1 MKKFIVFLLS
11 IVTVFGAL
19 TACKKKGDDNA
30 NTDDTPKTT
39 EVTAI
44 GDEPIAIEDTSEY
57 LVNGGKTDYKIV
69 IGKDSTKTEKYAAE
83 ELQNFIEQ
91 STTVKIPVVSDAG
104 VSHDNNGRYISV
116 GDTALLKAQTDITVN
131 YSELGENGVT
141 VNTKGNCVYIAGA
154 TEMGTL
160 YAVYRF
166 LHYQVGYEAYAYDC
180 VEVNYCQSLK
190 LKNFAYKHVPSL
202 GLTTAE
208 DAEMSG
214 PSKVKE
220 ASRMLIYASKN
231 GGYDFNGNLFN
242 GLWCHTTNFL
252 ITADYDK
259 PRVEAAQNEERE
271 AKLKEIGEDEE
282 LSSFKDNEDFLK
294 GFEKGVTTLF
304 SSSRGTKDNIGKED
318 AQRLYN
324 YTVDRKGNLV
334 PKYVKVKVKVIAGV
348 KRDENGNLVKDKN
361 GNYVYELDAN
371 GKPIYKTDANGNYLY
386 ELDEN
391 GNPIYETE
399 KDGSPKY
406 EIKNGNYV
414 YELDESGNPKYE
426 TDENGNK
433 LTNEEGWADY
443 QKGYDAAYAKG
454 TYHVGSEW
462 QKNVKKIRIWNNKQ
476 ACYTKEE
483 TVTLA
488 ANTLFNKYVK
498 TATGPYLMVGITDG
512 IGSCD
517 CEDCKAAEQLY
528 GNAAGVQMVFMNK
541 LANELEKRMKD
552 AGIEKDITLVAFAY
566 YAYREPPVKEENG
579 KYVPFHKDVVPKSEG
594 MVDVGVMYTP
604 IEACYTHPITD
615 DGETC
620 EKNATIAEEMKAW
633 KALTDN
639 LMMYSYGTNFQAFK
653 YHFNTWSHTGDSFKF
668 YEKVGLKY
676 YFEQA
681 CTQNGISPMSSMRV
695 YVRSKLAWNANY
707 NTQDLINDFIDHYY
721 GDGAEGVKQ
730 YFAAVMENF
739 ERIYTIAET
748 EDQDIYYSRIMSADF
763 WTRPLTL
770 QLESYLEKADYAVD
784 LGSSTNKD
792 VYKERIFREYF
803 LIKDNEYTMYSAY
816 LNSEELAAI
825 EELVMYGREKYDAYK
840 SAEVTNG

>member
-1 MKKFIVFLLS
+1 MKKIIVFLLS
-11 IVTVFGAL
+11 IVTVFGML

-30 NTDDTPKTT
+30 NKDDTPAST

-44 GDEPIAIEDTSEY
+44 GDEPVSIADTGEY

-83 ELQNFIEQ
+83 ELQNFIKQ
-91 STTVKIPVVSDAG
+91 STTVKIPVVSDAS

-116 GDTALLKAQTDITVN
+116 GDTALLKAQTDIAVN

-231 GGYDFNGNLFN
+231 GGYDLNGNLFN

-252 ITADYDK
+252 ITADYDN
-259 PRVEAAQNEERE
+259 PRVEAAQSEERE
-271 AKLKEIGEDEE
+271 AKLKEVGEDEE
-282 LSSFKDNEDFLK
+282 LSSLKDNADFLK

-318 AQRLYN
+318 AQKLYN

-334 PKYVKVKVKVIAGV
+334 PKYVKVMVEDK
-348 KRDENGNLVKDKN
+348 DGNKTPKIEN
-361 GNYVYELDAN
+361 GNYVYELD
-371 GKPIYKTDANGNYLY
+371 D
-386 ELDEN
+386 
-391 GNPIYETE
+391 
-399 KDGSPKY
+399 
-406 EIKNGNYV
+406 
-414 YELDESGNPKYE
+414 SGNPKYE
-426 TDENGNK
+426 TDESGNK

-454 TYHVGSEW
+454 TYHVGSKW
-462 QKNVKKIRIWNNKQ
+462 QENVKKIRIWNNSQ

-512 IGSCD
+512 KGSCD

-541 LANELEKRMKD
+541 LANELESRMKE
-552 AGIEKDITLVAFAY
+552 AGIEKNLTLVAFAY

-579 KYVPFHKDVVPKSEG
+579 KYVPFHKDVVPKSDG
-594 MVDVGVMYTP
+594 MVNVGVMYTP

-633 KALTDN
+633 AALTDN
-639 LMMYSYGTNFQAFK
+639 LMMYSYGTNFQAYK

-707 NTQDLINDFIDHYY
+707 NTQDLINDFIERYY

-803 LIKDNEYTMYSAY
+803 LMKDNEYTMYSAY

>member
-1 MKKFIVFLLS
+1 MKKIIVLLLT
-11 IVTVFGAL
+11 VATVFGML

-30 NTDDTPKTT
+30 NKDDTPASA

-44 GDEPIAIEDTSEY
+44 GDEPVSIADTGEY

-83 ELQNFIEQ
+83 ELQNFIKQ

-116 GDTALLKAQTDITVN
+116 GDTALLKAQTDIAVN

-231 GGYDFNGNLFN
+231 GGYDLNGNLFN

-259 PRVEAAQNEERE
+259 PRVEAAQSEERE
-271 AKLKEIGEDEE
+271 AKLKEVGEDEE
-282 LSSFKDNEDFLK
+282 LSSLKDNADFLK
-294 GFEKGVTTLF
+294 GFEKGVATLF
-304 SSSRGTKDNIGKED
+304 ASSRGTKDNIGKED
-318 AQRLYN
+318 AQKLYN

-334 PKYVKVKVKVIAGV
+334 PKYVKVMVEDK
-348 KRDENGNLVKDKN
+348 DGNKTPKIEN
-361 GNYVYELDAN
+361 GNYVYELD
-371 GKPIYKTDANGNYLY
+371 D
-386 ELDEN
+386 
-391 GNPIYETE
+391 
-399 KDGSPKY
+399 
-406 EIKNGNYV
+406 
-414 YELDESGNPKYE
+414 SGNPKYE
-426 TDENGNK
+426 LDENGNK
-433 LTNEEGWADY
+433 LTNEQGWADY

-462 QKNVKKIRIWNNKQ
+462 QKNVKKIRIWNNSQ

-512 IGSCD
+512 KGSCD

-541 LANELEKRMKD
+541 LANELESRMKE
-552 AGIEKDITLVAFAY
+552 AGIEKNITLVAFAY

-579 KYVPFHKDVVPKSEG
+579 KYVPFHKDVVPKHDG
-594 MVDVGVMYTP
+594 MVNVGVMYTP

-633 KALTDN
+633 AALTDN
-639 LMMYSYGTNFQAFK
+639 LMMYSYGTNFQAYK

-707 NTQDLINDFIDHYY
+707 NTQDLINDFIERYY

-784 LGSSTNKD
+784 LGSSANKD

-816 LNSEELAAI
+816 LNSEELAAL
-825 EELVMYGREKYDAYK
+825 EELVMYGREKYNAYK

>member
-11 IVTVFGAL
+11 IVTVFGTL

-30 NTDDTPKTT
+30 NKDDTPASA

-44 GDEPIAIEDTSEY
+44 GDEPVAIEDTGEY

-83 ELQNFIEQ
+83 ELQNFIKQ
-91 STTVKIPVVSDAG
+91 STTVKIPVVSDAS

-116 GDTALLKAQTDITVN
+116 GDTALLKAQTDIAVN

-231 GGYDFNGNLFN
+231 GGYDLNGNLFN

-259 PRVEAAQNEERE
+259 PRVEAAQSEERE
-271 AKLKEIGEDEE
+271 AKLKEVGEDEE
-282 LSSFKDNEDFLK
+282 LSSLKDNADFLK

-304 SSSRGTKDNIGKED
+304 ASSRGTKDNIGKED
-318 AQRLYN
+318 AQKLYN

-334 PKYVKVKVKVIAGV
+334 PKYVKVMVEDK
-348 KRDENGNLVKDKN
+348 DGNKTPKIEN
-361 GNYVYELDAN
+361 GNYVYELD
-371 GKPIYKTDANGNYLY
+371 D
-386 ELDEN
+386 
-391 GNPIYETE
+391 
-399 KDGSPKY
+399 
-406 EIKNGNYV
+406 
-414 YELDESGNPKYE
+414 SGNPKYE
-426 TDENGNK
+426 LDENGNK

-454 TYHVGSEW
+454 TYHVGSKW
-462 QKNVKKIRIWNNKQ
+462 QENVKKIRIWNNSQ

-512 IGSCD
+512 KGSCD

-541 LANELEKRMKD
+541 LANELESRMKE
-552 AGIEKDITLVAFAY
+552 AGIEKNLTLVAFAY

-579 KYVPFHKDVVPKSEG
+579 KYVPFHKDVVPKSDG
-594 MVDVGVMYTP
+594 MVNVGVMYTP

-633 KALTDN
+633 AALTDN
-639 LMMYSYGTNFQAFK
+639 LMMYSYGTNFQAYK

-707 NTQDLINDFIDHYY
+707 NTQDLINDFIERYY

-816 LNSEELAAI
+816 LNSEELAAL

>member
-1 MKKFIVFLLS
+1 MKKIIVFLLS
-11 IVTVFGAL
+11 IVTVFGML

-30 NTDDTPKTT
+30 NKDDTPASA

-44 GDEPIAIEDTSEY
+44 GDEPVSIADTGEY

-83 ELQNFIEQ
+83 ELQNFIKQ
-91 STTVKIPVVSDAG
+91 STTVKIPVVSDAS

-116 GDTALLKAQTDITVN
+116 GDTALLKAQTDIAVN

-141 VNTKGNCVYIAGA
+141 VNTKGNCVYVAGA

-231 GGYDFNGNLFN
+231 GGYDLNGNLFN

-259 PRVEAAQNEERE
+259 PRVEAAQSEERE
-271 AKLKEIGEDEE
+271 AKLKEVGEDEE
-282 LSSFKDNEDFLK
+282 LSSLKDNADFLK
-294 GFEKGVTTLF
+294 GFEKGVATLF
-304 SSSRGTKDNIGKED
+304 ASSRGTKDNIGKED
-318 AQRLYN
+318 AQKLYN

-334 PKYVKVKVKVIAGV
+334 PKYVKVMVEDK
-348 KRDENGNLVKDKN
+348 DGNKTPKIEN
-361 GNYVYELDAN
+361 GNYVYELD
-371 GKPIYKTDANGNYLY
+371 D
-386 ELDEN
+386 
-391 GNPIYETE
+391 
-399 KDGSPKY
+399 
-406 EIKNGNYV
+406 
-414 YELDESGNPKYE
+414 SGNPKYE
-426 TDENGNK
+426 LDEIGNK

-454 TYHVGSEW
+454 TYHVGSKW
-462 QKNVKKIRIWNNKQ
+462 QENVKKIRIWNNSQ

-512 IGSCD
+512 KGSCD

-541 LANELEKRMKD
+541 LANELESRMKE
-552 AGIEKDITLVAFAY
+552 AGIEKNLTLVAFAY

-579 KYVPFHKDVVPKSEG
+579 KYVPFHKDVVPKSDG
-594 MVDVGVMYTP
+594 MVNVGVMYTP

-633 KALTDN
+633 AALTDN
-639 LMMYSYGTNFQAFK
+639 LMMYSYGTNFQAYK

-707 NTQDLINDFIDHYY
+707 NTQDLINDFIEHYY

-816 LNSEELAAI
+816 LNSEELAAL

>member
-1 MKKFIVFLLS
+1 MKKIIVFLLS
-11 IVTVFGAL
+11 IVTVFGML

-30 NTDDTPKTT
+30 NKDDTPASA

-44 GDEPIAIEDTSEY
+44 GDEPVSIADTGEY

-83 ELQNFIEQ
+83 ELQNFIKQ
-91 STTVKIPVVSDAG
+91 STTVKIPVVSDAS

-116 GDTALLKAQTDITVN
+116 GDTALLKAQTDIAVN

-231 GGYDFNGNLFN
+231 GGYDLNGNLFN

-252 ITADYDK
+252 ITADYDN
-259 PRVEAAQNEERE
+259 PRVEAAQSEERE
-271 AKLKEIGEDEE
+271 AKLKEVGEDEE
-282 LSSFKDNEDFLK
+282 LASLKDNADFLK

-318 AQRLYN
+318 AQKLYN

-334 PKYVKVKVKVIAGV
+334 PKYVKVMVEDK
-348 KRDENGNLVKDKN
+348 DGNKTPKIEN
-361 GNYVYELDAN
+361 GNYVYELD
-371 GKPIYKTDANGNYLY
+371 D
-386 ELDEN
+386 
-391 GNPIYETE
+391 
-399 KDGSPKY
+399 
-406 EIKNGNYV
+406 
-414 YELDESGNPKYE
+414 SGNPKYE
-426 TDENGNK
+426 LDENGNK

-454 TYHVGSEW
+454 TYHVGSKW
-462 QKNVKKIRIWNNKQ
+462 QENVKKIRIWNNSQ

-512 IGSCD
+512 KGSCD

-541 LANELEKRMKD
+541 LANELESRMKE
-552 AGIEKDITLVAFAY
+552 AGIEKNLTLVAFAY

-579 KYVPFHKDVVPKSEG
+579 KYVPFHKDVVPKSDG
-594 MVDVGVMYTP
+594 MVNVGVMYTP

-633 KALTDN
+633 AALTDN
-639 LMMYSYGTNFQAFK
+639 LMMYSYGTNFQAYK

-707 NTQDLINDFIDHYY
+707 NTQDLINDFIEHYY

-816 LNSEELAAI
+816 LNSEELAAL

>member
-1 MKKFIVFLLS
+1 MKKIIVFLLT
-11 IVTVFGAL
+11 VTTVFGML

-30 NTDDTPKTT
+30 NKDDTPASA

-44 GDEPIAIEDTSEY
+44 GDEPVSIADTGEY

-83 ELQNFIEQ
+83 ELQNFVKQ

-116 GDTALLKAQTDITVN
+116 GDTALLKAQTDIAVN

-231 GGYDFNGNLFN
+231 GGYDLNGNLFN

-259 PRVEAAQNEERE
+259 PRVEAAQSEERE
-271 AKLKEIGEDEE
+271 AKLKEVGEDEE
-282 LSSFKDNEDFLK
+282 LSSLKDNADFLK

-304 SSSRGTKDNIGKED
+304 ASSRGTKDNIGKED
-318 AQRLYN
+318 AQKLYN

-334 PKYVKVKVKVIAGV
+334 PKYVKVMVEDK
-348 KRDENGNLVKDKN
+348 DGNKTPKIEN
-361 GNYVYELDAN
+361 GNYVYELD
-371 GKPIYKTDANGNYLY
+371 D
-386 ELDEN
+386 
-391 GNPIYETE
+391 
-399 KDGSPKY
+399 
-406 EIKNGNYV
+406 
-414 YELDESGNPKYE
+414 SGNPKYE
-426 TDENGNK
+426 LDENGNK
-433 LTNEEGWADY
+433 LTNEQGWTDY
-443 QKGYDAAYAKG
+443 QKGYDAAFAKG

-462 QKNVKKIRIWNNKQ
+462 QKNVKKIRIWNNSQ

-512 IGSCD
+512 KGSCD

-541 LANELEKRMKD
+541 LANELESRMKE
-552 AGIEKDITLVAFAY
+552 AGIEKNITLVAFAY

-579 KYVPFHKDVVPKSEG
+579 KYVPFHKDVVPKRDG
-594 MVDVGVMYTP
+594 MVNVGVMYTP

-633 KALTDN
+633 AALTDN
-639 LMMYSYGTNFQAFK
+639 LMMYSYGTNFQAYK

-707 NTQDLINDFIDHYY
+707 NTQDLINDFIERYY

-784 LGSSTNKD
+784 LGSSANKD

-816 LNSEELAAI
+816 LNSEELAAL
-825 EELVMYGREKYDAYK
+825 EELVLYGREKYDAYK

>member
-1 MKKFIVFLLS
+1 MKKIIVFLLT
-11 IVTVFGAL
+11 VATVFGML

-30 NTDDTPKTT
+30 NKDDTPASA

-44 GDEPIAIEDTSEY
+44 GDEPVSIADTGEY

-83 ELQNFIEQ
+83 ELQNFIKQ
-91 STTVKIPVVSDAG
+91 STTVEIPVVSDAG

-116 GDTALLKAQTDITVN
+116 GDTALLKAQTDIAVN

-231 GGYDFNGNLFN
+231 GGYDLNGNLFN
-242 GLWCHTTNFL
+242 GLWCHTIDFL
-252 ITADYDK
+252 VTADYDK
-259 PRVEAAQNEERE
+259 PRVEAAQSEERE
-271 AKLKEIGEDEE
+271 AKLKEVGEDEE
-282 LSSFKDNEDFLK
+282 LSSLKDNADFLK
-294 GFEKGVTTLF
+294 GFEKGVATLF
-304 SSSRGTKDNIGKED
+304 ASSRGTKDNIGKED
-318 AQRLYN
+318 AQKLYN

-334 PKYVKVKVKVIAGV
+334 PKYVKVMVEDK
-348 KRDENGNLVKDKN
+348 DGNKTPKIEN
-361 GNYVYELDAN
+361 GNYVYELD
-371 GKPIYKTDANGNYLY
+371 G
-386 ELDEN
+386 
-391 GNPIYETE
+391 
-399 KDGSPKY
+399 
-406 EIKNGNYV
+406 
-414 YELDESGNPKYE
+414 SGNPRYE
-426 TDENGNK
+426 LDENGNK
-433 LTNEEGWADY
+433 LTNEQGWADY

-462 QKNVKKIRIWNNKQ
+462 QKNVKKIRIWNNSQ

-512 IGSCD
+512 KGSCD

-541 LANELEKRMKD
+541 LANELESRMKE
-552 AGIEKDITLVAFAY
+552 AGIEKNIMLVAFAY

-579 KYVPFHKDVVPKSEG
+579 KYVPFHKDVVPKRDG
-594 MVDVGVMYTP
+594 MVNVGVMYTP

-620 EKNATIAEEMKAW
+620 EKNATIAEEMTAW
-633 KALTDN
+633 AALTDN
-639 LMMYSYGTNFQAFK
+639 LMMYSYGTNFQAYK

-707 NTQDLINDFIDHYY
+707 NTQDLINDFIEHYY

-784 LGSSTNKD
+784 LGSSDNKD

-816 LNSEELAAI
+816 LNSEELAAL